1 MEPQLIVFDLD
12 GTLIDSR
19 ADLTAGINHMRG
31 HFGLAPLPLE
41 TVSSYVGNG
50 VRKLVERSLQ
60 GEMVDVDEALRVNKE
75 YYLSH
80 LTVHTFVYPGVEPGL
95 RRLAN
100 AGHRLAVLT
109 NKPGAPS
116 RSILQHFKLDHYF
129 SIIIGGGDVEHLKP
143 EPDGILHGLEMTG
156 MDPAHAWM
164 VGDHYT
170 DLAVARNAGIKSAF
184 VQYGF
189 GQEQGLKPT
198 EYFASFPELVEYFV
212 GP

>member
-19 ADLTAGINHMRG
+19 ADLAAGINHMRG

-41 TVSSYVGNG
+41 TVSGYVGNG

-60 GEMVDVDEALRVNKE
+60 HEKVDVDEALRINKA

-80 LTVHTFVYPGVEPGL
+80 LTVHTVVYPGVDEGL
-95 RRLAN
+95 RRLAD

-116 RSILQHFKLDHYF
+116 RSILQHFKLEGYF
-129 SIIIGGGDVEHLKP
+129 SLIMGGGDVEHLKP
-143 EPDGILHGLEMTG
+143 DPAGILHGLRTTQ
-156 MDPAHAWM
+156 MDSSCAWM

-170 DLAVARNAGIKSAF
+170 DLEVARNAGIKSAF
-184 VQYGF
+184 VHYGF
-189 GQEQGLKPT
+189 GQERGIKPT
-198 EYFASFPELVEYFV
+198 AYFASFPELVEYFV